1 MDSLADLGRIA
12 GFGLTWTG
20 MIPGGCHRQRADFGP
35 GNLRSRSLFQ
45 MVNFC
50 SLVSGQVIG
59 YLKPVAFQD
68 PFFRAE
74 ETDRPRNI
82 GQASSQQ
89 FAAGFQQLL
98 VTGLP
103 IGIVEKEIA

>member
-1 MDSLADLGRIA
+1 MDSLADLGWRG
-12 GFGLTWTG
+12 GFGLTWTHDPRR
-20 MIPGGCHRQRADFGP
+20 MPRQRADFVRKPSIPLPIPDGELLLPGERP
-35 GNLRSRSLFQ
+35 GNWL
-45 MVNFC
+45 
-50 SLVSGQVIG
+50 
-59 YLKPVAFQD
+59 LKPWHSRTV
-68 PFFRAE
+68 FRAE

-82 GQASSQQ
+82 GQTSSQQ

>member
-1 MDSLADLGRIA
+1 MDSLADLGWIA
-12 GFGLTWTG
+12 GFGLTLTG
-20 MIPGGCHRQRADFGP
+20 MVRGGRRCQRADFGP
-35 GNLRSRSLFQ
+35 GNPRSRSLFQ
-45 MVNFC
+45 MVNFR
-50 SLVSGQVIG
+50 SLMSGQVIG

-82 GQASSQQ
+82 GQTSSQQ